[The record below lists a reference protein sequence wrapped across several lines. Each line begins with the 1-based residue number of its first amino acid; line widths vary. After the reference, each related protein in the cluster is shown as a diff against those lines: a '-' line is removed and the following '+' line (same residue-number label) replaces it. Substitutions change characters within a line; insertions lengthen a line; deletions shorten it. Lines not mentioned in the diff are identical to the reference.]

1 MAQSD
6 LGALPCP
13 RSTVFSFSNFT
24 KSWILLGLQA
34 NHKQITSLLGTSASI
49 CCCFPE
55 NFGVPFWSN
64 CSSLW
69 LVSTAKKNREKRAKG
84 VHPSNPGCPGNIPTQ
99 RSHSFIRGIPTRFHS
114 FQTFAATCDD
124 FQQFSWAKI
133 SFGFSKPLDFPKF
146 VKVSLVTSCVSN

>member
-1 MAQSD
+1 MVKLITAMAQSD

-34 NHKQITSLLGTSASI
+34 NHKQITSLKILG
-49 CCCFPE
+49 FL
-55 NFGVPFWSN
+55 FDQ
-64 CSSLW
+64 
-69 LVSTAKKNREKRAKG
+69 TAAPCGWFQLPQRNRETKAKG
-84 VHPSNPGCPGNIPTQ
+84 VHPSNPGSSGNIPTR